1 MPKLTHSKVYR
12 GGITANY
19 ISLETSNAS
28 FNTNIKDRSLDLR
41 FNVASKG
48 GGTTS
53 VLFQLGVDE
62 LAEVLD
68 AIATTLPEMSV
79 GVLSDAAT
87 KANKAIAELLSEAR
101 RVRED
106 QQARATTLLE
116 SLEKVEEFVSEKY
129 YEAPAGEDDQEAD
142 AKQALEA
149 AMASLRQL
157 KQA

>member
-1 MPKLTHSKVYR
+1 M
-12 GGITANY
+12 
-19 ISLETSNAS
+19 
-28 FNTNIKDRSLDLR
+28 
-41 FNVASKG
+41 
-48 GGTTS
+48 
-53 VLFQLGVDE
+53 LFQLGVGD

-68 AIATTLPEMSV
+68 AIANTLPEMSV

-129 YEAPAGEDDQEAD
+129 YEALAGEDDQEAN

-157 KQA
+157 KQEANKMWMATPTSPFVLDVPTKFQPPPRDQRWLPLVGAPSL

>member
-19 ISLETSNAS
+19 ISLETSSAS

-41 FNVASKG
+41 FNLASKG

-53 VLFQLGVDE
+53 VLFQLGVDD

-68 AIATTLPEMSV
+68 AIATNLPEMAV

-87 KANKAIAELLSEAR
+87 KANKAIAERLSEAR
-101 RVRED
+101 RVQED
-106 QQARATTLLE
+106 QQARATSLLA

-129 YEAPAGEDDQEAD
+129 YAAAAGEDDQEAE

-157 KQA
+157 T